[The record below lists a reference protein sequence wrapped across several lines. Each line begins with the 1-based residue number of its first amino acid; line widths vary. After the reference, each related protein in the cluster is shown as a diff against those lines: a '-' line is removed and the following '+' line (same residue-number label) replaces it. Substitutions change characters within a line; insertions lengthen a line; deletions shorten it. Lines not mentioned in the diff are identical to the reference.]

1 MVHLTFFEMGL
12 SLNLRVVL
20 LGCGNTAVCPR
31 APGNSTP
38 RFNRENPRLQRFSVD
53 LFLPVLLHKPVS
65 NKKLVSGIRLKLKFL
80 PDRVLKSESSG
91 PSVLEGATI
100 LTYVLAVA

>member
-1 MVHLTFFEMGL
+1 MVHLTFFEMGM

-20 LGCGNTAVCPR
+20 LGCGNTAVCP
-31 APGNSTP
+31 ATPGNSTP
-38 RFNRENPRLQRFSVD
+38 RFNQENPRLQRFSAG

-65 NKKLVSGIRLKLKFL
+65 NKKLVSGIRLKLKSL

-91 PSVLEGATI
+91 PAVLEGATI